1 MYVIMVT
8 TSGIWVHNAVQG
20 FGWISVALVIFAT
33 WSPARALVGSL
44 LFGALTVTRFYLPL
58 GIPMQLYD
66 TLPYVAT
73 VLVLIFTSI
82 RPNKEHAAPGHL
94 GLNYFR
100 EDR

>member
-1 MYVIMVT
+1 MVT

-33 WSPARALVGSL
+33 WSPARAMAGSL
-44 LFGALTVTRFYLPL
+44 VFGALTIMRFYFPL
-58 GIPMQLYD
+58 GIPMQIYD

-73 VLVLIFTSI
+73 VAVLIFTSI
-82 RPNKEHAAPGHL
+82 RPNREHSPPMGL
-94 GLNYFR
+94 GVNYFR